1 VGRPRRDRRGD
12 GRHERR
18 LPEVPEVRL
27 VSQAIGHDDIADGV
41 SSQDIVGR
49 ISIGRAF
56 KVGQAMVRKFK
67 LESGGRDRI
76 NFFSFRIEGRRTSG
90 SRCRCL
96 SS

>member
-1 VGRPRRDRRGD
+1 MGRPRRDRRGG

-27 VSQAIGHDDIADGV
+27 ASQAIGHDDVADGV
-41 SSQDIVGR
+41 VSEDIIGGVKIGGAPEGGQPMVG
-49 ISIGRAF
+49 
-56 KVGQAMVRKFK
+56 KFK

-76 NFFSFRIEGRRTSG
+76 NFLSFRIEGRRTSG